1 MSQRNVALGRSR
13 VYDAASPREE
23 VRGAGFEVL
32 RAGGHTL
39 KPFTDTDEVEVRVTR
54 RLERQDRADLNAG
67 IAGA

>member
-39 KPFTDTDEVEVRVTR
+39 KPFTDTDEVEALLGTR
-54 RLERQDRADLNAG
+54 CCAG
-67 IAGA
+67 SPRSAGSWRS